1 MPYVTM
7 NIIWDGMHT
16 ISKILIQTLLGIVQL
31 SFQGVF
37 QKYERQENILMPND
51 KRSKK
56 TKDKKEDG
64 AFPSKNI
71 KHDPQ
76 AESARAKFGKD
87 TPAEE

>member
-1 MPYVTM
+1 MPT
-7 NIIWDGMHT
+7 
-16 ISKILIQTLLGIVQL
+16 
-31 SFQGVF
+31 
-37 QKYERQENILMPND
+37 D

-56 TKDKKEDG
+56 AKDKKEDG

-87 TPAEE
+87 TVAEE